1 MLHFYKILGDCYYYL
16 DHWKEAE
23 KVYYDA
29 FLTFVKS
36 HDESVKR
43 NMIMESQDYF
53 EQLKIAADLFATE
66 KVSRVITKILTQIGN
81 TKNKFGKFD
90 EAIEA
95 EKLNETLK
103 KKIYED
109 DQADPDLIATVM
121 NKTCYTIEKRIR

>member
-43 NMIMESQDYF
+43 NMIIDSQDYF
-53 EQLKIAADLFATE
+53 EQFKIAAYLFSTE
-66 KVSRVITKILTQIGN
+66 IVSGVITKILTQIGN
-81 TKNKFGKFD
+81 TKNKLGKFD

-109 DQADPDLIATVM
+109 DKAYPDLIATVM